1 MENNKSRTWIIIL
14 IVLGVLTIIC
24 CCCLIFGI
32 GIFRWIQP
40 MVGTETPG
48 TNLPTLTLPPQTNWL
63 ATPKPGGQATPDSVV
78 PAQPPVATKSSE
90 PILPTDQGILDRAEQ
105 TLKTLQEA
113 IIPSNDPIDLANR
126 LGGKVNVPSQ
136 LIDTNAPYAIGAQKK
151 FWVTNVDTNENFKID
166 ATLQYV
172 GENIYFWIQD
182 NVQYKDS
189 DLESAAGLFD
199 KQYIPTD
206 RAFFGSEWNPGVDGD
221 PRIYV
226 LYAGGLGYN
235 LAGYFSSA
243 DELHPDAHPYS
254 NAHEMFLINSD
265 NVSLGEDYLHGTM
278 AHEFQ
283 HMIHWYQ
290 DKNEETWMNEGF
302 SMLAEHVN
310 KLDAG
315 GFDYEFASEPDL
327 QLTDWGEDVGKN
339 GPHYGSAYLFMVY
352 FLDRFGEDAS
362 KALVADNEN
371 GLTSVTKVMKDLNLI
386 NPSTNAPYTGT
397 EVFMDW
403 TVANILQD
411 PNIEGGRFDYA
422 SYNPPSFNIQ
432 NDVETCPQQIN
443 NSVSQFGTEYLDLK
457 CTDVQSITFAGPN
470 LVKLLPISD
479 VPSGDYFFWSN
490 AADES
495 NSRLTQTFDLSQ
507 ASGTISLDF
516 KIWYELEKDYDFAFV
531 SASTDG
537 KTWQILN
544 SRTCTTDNISGNSY
558 GCGWNGNSNTWIDE
572 SVDLSEFAGKQ
583 VTLRFDYV
591 TDAAVNLNGL
601 ALDDV
606 RLAAIG
612 YSSDFETDSSGW
624 QAEGFA
630 RVTNYLPQEYILSVI
645 YEGSRGKVEQFT
657 VSPEDKF
664 TLPVSFG
671 SRTERIIISIS
682 GTTPVTREKADFSIR
697 FE

>member
-1 MENNKSRTWIIIL
+1 MENNKSRTWIIIP
-14 IVLGVLTIIC
+14 IVLGILTIFC
-24 CCCLIFGI
+24 CCCIIIGI
-32 GIFRWIQP
+32 GVYRWIPQ
-40 MVGTETPG
+40 VLGTETPV
-48 TNLPTLTLPPQTNWL
+48 TTLPNITLTPRTDWLATAQSALPTLPPATNQS
-63 ATPKPGGQATPDSVV
+63 A
-78 PAQPPVATKSSE
+78 E
-90 PILPTDQGILDRAEQ
+90 PLLLTNKGVLDRAEQ

-126 LGGKVNVPSQ
+126 LGGKLNVPNQ

-151 FWVTNVDTNENFKID
+151 FWVSNVDTNKNFKID
-166 ATLQYV
+166 ATLRYV

-182 NVQYKDS
+182 GVKYKEIDLKNVAS
-189 DLESAAGLFD
+189 LFD
-199 KQYIPTD
+199 KKYIPTN

-265 NVSLGEDYLHGTM
+265 NVGLGEDYLRGTM

-327 QLTDWGEDVGKN
+327 QLTDWGEDVGLN

-352 FLDRFGEDAS
+352 FLDRFGEDAT
-362 KALVADNEN
+362 KALVAEKEN
-371 GLTSVTKVMKDLNLI
+371 GLTSVTKVMNDLNIL
-386 NPSTNAPYTGT
+386 NPSTNAPYTGV
-397 EVFMDW
+397 EVFRDW
-403 TVANILQD
+403 TDANILQD
-411 PNIEGGRFDYA
+411 PTVEGGRYDYK
-422 SYNPPSFNIQ
+422 SYNPPSFTSQ
-432 NDVETCPQQIN
+432 NAIDACPQQFN
-443 NSVSQFGTEYLDLK
+443 ASVSQFGTQYIDLG
-457 CTDVQSITFAGPN
+457 CANIQSLSFTGPS
-470 LVKLLPISD
+470 LVKLLPLPEI
-479 VPSGDYFFWSN
+479 PSGEYFLWSN

-495 NSRLTQTFDLSQ
+495 NSRLTRTFDLSQ
-507 ASGTISLDF
+507 ASGKISMDF
-516 KIWYELEKDYDFAFV
+516 KVWYELEKDYDFAFV

-537 KTWQILN
+537 KTWKILN
-544 SRTCTTDNISGNSY
+544 TRTCTTDNISGNSY

-583 VTLRFDYV
+583 VTVRFDYV

-601 ALDDV
+601 AIDDL

-612 YSSDFETDSSGW
+612 YSTDFETNEGGW

-630 RVTNYLPQEYILSVI
+630 RVTNYLPQEFILSVI
-645 YEGSRGKVEQFT
+645 YEGANAQVEQF
-657 VSPEDKF
+657 SINPDDKLSIPLN
-664 TLPVSFG
+664 TGTG
-671 SRTERIIISIS
+671 SDKIIIAVS
-682 GTTPVTREKADFSIR
+682 GTTPVTREKAEFSIG
-697 FE
+697 FK